1 MLSTS
6 CSIACAAAAKA
17 SPKML
22 LPAIEAGAVVDASR
36 RLLRGQIVNFCRH
49 SSASM
54 GRCSWPALAQHMR
67 GLAHAVPSTQPL
79 ALAQW
84 PLLVANFG
92 DRGRGLIADRDIA
105 QGQHV
110 LCEHFFVCAPHQ
122 RPEPGLQQEA
132 ADTATVLHTWP
143 PAAQLDARM
152 QREGRHF
159 PRLVLRIAENILAD
173 FVRDPRANAQASWGR
188 VRELCRPKIADI
200 PPAWR
205 QDFHAVRQAMVG
217 DASPSSSKVEVKADD
232 PLLPCNP
239 VLFDMLFSPDWYAQV
254 MGICHLNSFCV
265 PRPPSA
271 ADPAPPGTV
280 GGLFLTASLFNHSCA
295 NNIAPAWVDQETDR
309 GGNGAPYHGDVLEGR
324 AAPGLATLRQ
334 PNMCFIATRDIAQG
348 EECKRG
354 RLAQAAR
361 AAQTAEVCVWFRLL
375 LCHMFEG
382 NTLWDCLVEIMLSE
396 GH

>member
-1 MLSTS
+1 MVV
-6 CSIACAAAAKA
+6 AA
-17 SPKML
+17 
-22 LPAIEAGAVVDASR
+22 GR
-36 RLLRGQIVNFCRH
+36 RSLLRPREPPILRHRDFQGFCVCAKSLGNGPLVMLAHARTGTRCARH
-49 SSASM
+49 S
-54 GRCSWPALAQHMR
+54 ALGAHIR
-67 GLAHAVPSTQPL
+67 GLAHAVPATQPS

-84 PLLVANFG
+84 PLLVANFV

-105 QGQHV
+105 QGQPV

-122 RPEPGLQQEA
+122 RPESGWQQEV
-132 ADTATVLHTWP
+132 ADTATVLHAWP

-309 GGNGAPYHGDVLEGR
+309 GGNGAPCHGDVLEGR

-334 PNMCFIATRDIAQG
+334 PNMCFIATRDIAPG
-348 EECKRG
+348 EECTVAYVDVSLKRRVRRKQLKFAYG
-354 RLAQAAR
+354 FDCCCAKCLQGTRSG
-361 AAQTAEVCVWFRLL
+361 TASSKSR
-375 LCHMFEG
+375 
-382 NTLWDCLVEIMLSE
+382 
-396 GH
+396 